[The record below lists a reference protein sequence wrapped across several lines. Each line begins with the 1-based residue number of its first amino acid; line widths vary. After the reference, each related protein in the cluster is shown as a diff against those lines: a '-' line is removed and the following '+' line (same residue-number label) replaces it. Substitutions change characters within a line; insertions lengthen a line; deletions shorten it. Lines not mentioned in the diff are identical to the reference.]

1 MTANRVWLVPLMSAL
16 FVVSVVVMSEIVGHQ
31 LSPVALAV
39 LGAFWVFSTGRE
51 GFRKRVVSSGE
62 MYRRA
67 RMREIARQAGLP
79 IFAVQDEYQLL
90 ELLIAADRRRE
101 LAGGDDA

>member
-1 MTANRVWLVPLMSAL
+1 MWLVPLLSAL
-16 FVVSVVVMSEIVGHQ
+16 FVVSVVVLSEIIGHQ

-51 GFRKRVVSSGE
+51 GFRQRAVSSGDAF
-62 MYRRA
+62 RRA
-67 RMREIARQAGLP
+67 RLREIARQAGLP
-79 IFAVQDEYQLL
+79 TFAVQDEYQLL